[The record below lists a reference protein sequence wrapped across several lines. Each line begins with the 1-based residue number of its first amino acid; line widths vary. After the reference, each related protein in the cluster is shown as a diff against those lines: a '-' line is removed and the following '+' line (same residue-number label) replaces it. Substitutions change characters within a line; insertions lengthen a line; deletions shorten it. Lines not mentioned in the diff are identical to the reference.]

1 MNLREMTLQYRPSN
15 LCLSDDTMSTPR
27 TAATVLQRL
36 IGDEVSE
43 VFVVMLLNTRH
54 RVESYHVVAR
64 GGIDGAHVTPRE
76 VLRAA
81 LMANAPGL
89 ILSHNHPSGDPEPSR
104 EDKALTN
111 RMAEA
116 AAILGLDLLDH
127 IVIGHERYVSFKEA
141 GLMA

>member
-1 MNLREMTLQYRPSN
+1 MNLREMTLQYRPTTV
-15 LCLSDDTMSTPR
+15 CLSDDTISTPR
-27 TAATVLQRL
+27 MAASVLQHL
-36 IGDEVSE
+36 IGHEVSE
-43 VFVVMLLNTRH
+43 VFIVMLLNTRH

-64 GGIDGAHVTPRE
+64 GAIDGVYVTPRE

-89 ILSHNHPSGDPEPSR
+89 IVSHNHPSGDPEPSPD
-104 EDKALTN
+104 DKAFTARL
-111 RMAEA
+111 AQA
-116 AAILGLDLLDH
+116 ATILGLELLDH

>member
-15 LCLSDDTMSTPR
+15 ICLSDDTMSTPH
-27 TAATVLQRL
+27 TAASVLQRL

-43 VFVVMLLNTRH
+43 VFIVMLLNTRH

-64 GGIDGAHVTPRE
+64 GSIDDVHVTPRE

-89 ILSHNHPSGDPEPSR
+89 IVSHNHPSGDPDPSPADEAFTKR
-104 EDKALTN
+104 L
-111 RMAEA
+111 A
-116 AAILGLDLLDH
+116 AAATILGLDLLDH
-127 IVIGHERYVSFKEA
+127 IVIGHDRYVSFKEA